1 MDKQSTIGFIL
12 IGVVLVAWMWWMTP
26 PPQAARPAGTDTT
39 HQAAQHQQEQH
50 AAQPVA
56 APAPAANPA
65 DTASGSL
72 GKFFSSRS
80 TGEEKVV
87 VVNTDLYRAEITTRG
102 GMLRKWELKKYRSW
116 DSVAVQLI
124 DFDKG
129 GDLNLLFTSA
139 DGRLV
144 NTNQLYFDTPGV
156 PWGNY
161 TLSGT
166 DSVTVVLTL
175 PLDEGR
181 RIQKKLTFHNDSYNV
196 GVDLAFTGMASAI
209 SNYEYQV
216 VWEHGLQ
223 YTERNSVDESS
234 YAMAYASSG
243 GELIEVD
250 ATKVGEPVKRDI
262 NGSTDWVA
270 TRTKYFAAILMS
282 EKGTAQGGYVDGEH
296 RTAPN
301 NGTIEKYSL
310 ALKMPLKSG
319 NETAHLNLFLGPLDI
334 KIIKEMGNGID
345 QIMTLGAAWIIRPI
359 AQYVMVPLFH
369 LLHMVIPNYGWV
381 IIAFALIINVALT
394 PLSRMQRKSMKR
406 MQQLQPLMEEIKQ
419 KYADNQEKQSQ
430 AIMNLYREYGVN
442 PASGCLP
449 LLLQM
454 PILFALYAVFRAAI
468 DLRQAGFMLWITDL
482 SIPDRILTLPFQIP
496 FFNISEVSGLA
507 LAMGI
512 TMFVSQKMTV
522 TDPRQKAM
530 VWMMPVLMTLM
541 FNSLPSGLNLYY
553 FVFNLMGIL
562 QQFWYNRNT
571 NEEPLRKVD
580 PKKKS
585 GGILARLAKDMPKLK
600 Q

>member
-39 HQAAQHQQEQH
+39 HQEQHQKEQ
-50 AAQPVA
+50 QVP
-56 APAPAANPA
+56 PAAAVQAPPTLPA
-65 DTASGSL
+65 DTVSGAL

-87 VVNTDLYRAEITTRG
+87 VVNTDLYRAEISTRG
-102 GMLRKWELKKYRSW
+102 GMIKKWELKKYLSW
-116 DSVAVQLI
+116 DSVAVQLV
-124 DFDKG
+124 DFDRG

-144 NTNQLYFDTPGV
+144 NTNQLYFDTPER
-156 PWGNY
+156 PWGS
-161 TLSGT
+161 TTITGT
-166 DSVTVVLTL
+166 DSVTVVFTL
-175 PLDEGR
+175 PLEEGR
-181 RIQKKLTFHNDSYNV
+181 RIQKKLTFHNGTYNV
-196 GVDLAFTGMASAI
+196 GVDFAFTGMAPVI

-216 VWEHGLQ
+216 VWEHGLR

-250 ATKVGEPVKRDI
+250 AAKAGEPAKRDI
-262 NGSTDWVA
+262 NGSTDWVG
-270 TRTKYFAAILMS
+270 TRTKYFAAILMA
-282 EKGTAQGGYVDGEH
+282 EKGAAQGAYVEGEH
-296 RTAPN
+296 RTAPD
-301 NGTIEKYSL
+301 NGAVEKYSL

-334 KIIKEMGNGID
+334 KIIKGLGNGID

-359 AQYVMVPLFH
+359 AEYVMVPLFQ
-369 LLHMVIPNYGWV
+369 LLHMLIPNYGWV

-468 DLRQAGFMLWITDL
+468 DLRQAGFMLWIHDL
-482 SIPDRILTLPFQIP
+482 SIPDRIFTLPFHIP
-496 FFNISEVSGLA
+496 FFNVSEVSGLA
-507 LAMGI
+507 LAMGV

-541 FNSLPSGLNLYY
+541 FNGLPSGLNLYY

-562 QQFWYNRNT
+562 QQFWYNRAT

-580 PKKKS
+580 QKKKS
-585 GGILARLAKDMPKLK
+585 GGIMARLAKDMPKLK